1 MVRRVILC
9 ALVMLALGRPA
20 AAQPVGTFQ
29 FQLVPYC
36 DVITLAVV
44 QQGAQYQLDGTGNQ
58 CGAGTRASVTGLAFP
73 NANGLLGFG
82 FTMVTAPGGTPIHVD
97 ADLNLATLNGTWRDS
112 TGLSGQFLLVTGGGG
127 PGFARPP
134 SNAGDI
140 SAVTAGA
147 GLSGGGTSGPVA
159 LAVDFAA
166 TQQRVSGACPAA
178 QLMTGVN
185 QDGSVVCQSVT
196 GAGGGDITAVV
207 AGAGLTGG
215 ASTGDAALAVSF
227 GGPGAV
233 SLAARSDHTHQ
244 LATGTRNVATGPL
257 ALVANGASDNV
268 AFGNEALRLNATG
281 FQNVAVGN
289 FALRVG
295 TASARNTAVGH
306 TALEVTT
313 GGGNTALGNFAARLN
328 TSGFDNVAV
337 GLNALTANTTAGF
350 NTAIGAGAMQAN
362 TTGGDNTAVG
372 RLALAGNTTGT
383 ENTAVGVGALGTAAA
398 PGGATAV
405 GYAALGGNV
414 TGFGNSAVGQRA
426 LGATTTGAANTA
438 LGAEALAGNT
448 SGTANTAVGSQ
459 TLGASTTANSNTAVG
474 REAMAQT
481 STGSSNTAV
490 GAMALDAN
498 TIGASNVA
506 VGVGA
511 LGAATTAGTN
521 TAIGLGALSEVTTGG
536 DNIGVGF
543 NAGLGVTTGT
553 GNIYV
558 GGFAA
563 AGGESGTTRIGSGQ
577 TAAYMA
583 GISGATSASGVQVF
597 VNGSG
602 KLGTATSSARF
613 KEQIASLQDRF
624 HARVQALR
632 PVSFIYKPEFDDGTK
647 QAQYGLIAEEVADV
661 FPELVVRDAVGQVQ
675 TVRYHFLAPLLLAE
689 VQRLERER
697 TAAAADR
704 TRLEERVRRLEATLS
719 VALAA
724 LQRH

>member
-1 MVRRVILC
+1 MAMTVT
-9 ALVMLALGRPA
+9 GTRPA
-20 AAQPVGTFQ
+20 AAQTIGTFR
-29 FQLVPYC
+29 FQLQPTCNVL
-36 DVITLAVV
+36 TLTVV
-44 QQGAQYQLDGTGNQ
+44 QQGGQYQIDGLDDQ
-58 CGAGTRASVTGLAFP
+58 CGSPQRASVSGLAFP
-73 NANGLLGFG
+73 NNDGLLGFG
-82 FTMVTAPGGTPIHVD
+82 LTIVTSGGNPLHVD
-97 ADLNLATLNGTWRDS
+97 AFLSLSSFTGTWRDS
-112 TGLSGQFLLVTGGGG
+112 TGATGTFVLLTGAAAGGS
-127 PGFARPP
+127 ARPQLNP
-134 SNAGDI
+134 AGDI
-140 SAVTAGA
+140 SGVIAGT
-147 GLSGGGTSGPVA
+147 GLSGGATAGDAT
-159 LAVDFAA
+159 LAVNFTA
-166 TQQRVSGACPAA
+166 TQQRVTGTCPAG

-185 QDGSVVCQSVT
+185 QNGSVACESVT
-196 GAGGGDITAVV
+196 GAGGGDITSVT

-215 ASTGDAALAVSF
+215 ATTGDAALAVNF
-227 GGPGAV
+227 GGPGST

-244 LATGTRNVATGPL
+244 TATGTRNVAAGPL
-257 ALVANGASDNV
+257 ALVANTQGDNV

-281 FQNVAVGN
+281 IHNVAVGN
-289 FALRVG
+289 FALRMG
-295 TASARNTAVGH
+295 TAAARNTAVGH

-313 GGGNTALGNFAARLN
+313 GSNNTALGYFAGRLN

-337 GLNALTANTTAGF
+337 GFNALTANTTGGF
-350 NTAIGAGAMQAN
+350 NTSVGAGALQAN
-362 TTGGDNTAVG
+362 TAGGDNTAVG
-372 RLALAGNTTGT
+372 RLALAASSSGS
-383 ENTAVGVGALGTAAA
+383 ESTAVGAGALATSTA
-398 PGGATAV
+398 PSGATAV
-405 GYAALGGNV
+405 GYGALGANV
-414 TGFGNSAVGQRA
+414 SGGGNSAFGNRA
-426 LGATTTGAANTA
+426 LAATTTGAANTA

-448 SGTANTAVGSQ
+448 TGTANTALGSQ

-511 LGAATTAGTN
+511 LGTATTAGTN
-521 TAIGLGALSEVTTGG
+521 TAVGLAALSEVTTGG

-543 NAGLGVTTGT
+543 NAGLGLTTGT

-613 KEQIASLQDRF
+613 KEQIVSLQDRF
-624 HARVQALR
+624 HVRVQALR
-632 PVSFIYKPEFDDGTK
+632 PVSFVYRPEFDDGTK
-647 QAQYGLIAEEVADV
+647 QVQYGLIAEEVAEV
-661 FPELVVRDAVGQVQ
+661 FPELAVRNADGSLQ

-697 TAAAADR
+697 AAADAER
-704 TRLEERVRRLEATLS
+704 TRLEDRVRRLEETLT
-719 VALAA
+719 ALAA
-724 LQRH
+724 QRR